1 MLNLKTKHLAC
12 WEMTPYFI
20 SRNLSDLN
28 NGVISVSLLSIV
40 NIGNP
45 NMCMYGNHIEQDNF
59 QGTIISL
66 REGKLI
72 AKPTHCINSSFKFLR
87 KIILV
92 DVFM

>member
-1 MLNLKTKHLAC
+1 MLNLKTKDLAC
-12 WEMTPYFI
+12 WEMTLYFI

-28 NGVISVSLLSIV
+28 NGVISVFLLSIV

-59 QGTIISL
+59 QVTIISL
-66 REGKLI
+66 REGELI
-72 AKPTHCINSSFKFLR
+72 TKPTHCISSSYKFLR

-92 DVFM
+92 DVFI